1 MSAVGQ
7 FTTLHGETRLPLPR
21 REATA
26 SAVGGAPGS
35 AVCAADW
42 AYLVEA
48 LAERRERVSSGG
60 PSTFDVYP
68 HALLEFYPQ
77 LPDYTARWFPHWRAN
92 ELARSLTDYFADPD
106 WTPPATLDDA
116 IAGDFR
122 DKWVYDSSKP
132 FHLTL
137 SQRSL
142 SASPSGWYPFG
153 SVYSGVDY
161 HEYQYRSYTSAGR
174 INRRADDLRR
184 MFYDLKR
191 MRRRLLKV
199 SVHRTVSSSFHANPP
214 QRFASWELSRS
225 SDGSISHEDVC
236 DFTTY
241 TVGDILNLEQGV
253 AVSAILSGRTF
264 AIVEAEYWWKNI
276 DTEDIHAGVAW
287 FATPAT
293 LATSGSAGS
302 VTVSGWTSADLRAWL
317 DGMYRIDGRTSFRV
331 SAKLWG
337 DETGT
342 YGETSTDGHAYL
354 FSDVTFPIDAQIFG
368 SSDSWVWTPATP

>member
-7 FTTLHGETRLPLPR
+7 FTTLHGEARLPLPR
-21 REATA
+21 REAAA

-48 LAERRERVSSGG
+48 LAERRERVTSGG
-60 PSTFDVYP
+60 PSTFHVYP

-77 LPDYTARWFPHWRAN
+77 HPDYTARWFPHWRAN

-106 WTPPATLDDA
+106 WTPPATLGNA
-116 IAGDFR
+116 AAGVFPWFTGVSPR
-122 DKWVYDSSKP
+122 P
-132 FHLTL
+132 FQLAL

-142 SASPSGWYPFG
+142 NASPDVWYPFG
-153 SVYSGVDY
+153 SVYVGVDY
-161 HEYQYRSYTSAGR
+161 HEIQYRAGAVSGR
-174 INRRADDLRR
+174 IDRRSDDLRR
-184 MFYDLKR
+184 MFHDLR
-191 MRRRLLKV
+191 QMRRRLLKV
-199 SVHRTVSSSFHANPP
+199 SVHRTVSSSFHSSPS

-241 TVGDILNLEQGV
+241 TVGNILNLEQGV

-337 DETGT
+337 DVTGT

-368 SSDSWVWTPATP
+368 SSDSWEWTPATP